1 MAHKSNIKDFIQ
13 WLLFG
18 FLIVIVG
25 AYFFLSRNES
35 YFPSTQPTIELAA
48 NDKPNSLP
56 VISKVAPFS
65 LTNHLGDSLTETN
78 VLGRPWLANV
88 IFTRCPTVCPR
99 ITQTIAKIS
108 PQLPDQLSILS
119 ITTDPDFDTA
129 SRLNDFMKLHGVKK
143 ANWHFVTG
151 AKKTLMNLM
160 VRDLKMISIPKG
172 AKERDNPND
181 LFVHSNLLILVDPKG
196 RVRKSFESDS
206 KTLTTDINKALTK
219 LKDSD

>member
-35 YFPSTQPTIELAA
+35 YSPSTQPTIELAA

-99 ITQTIAKIS
+99 ITQTIAKIT

-129 SRLNDFMKLHGVKK
+129 PRLNDFMKLHGVKK

-151 AKKTLMNLM
+151 TKKTLMNLM
-160 VRDLKMISIPKG
+160 VRDLKMISIPKD
-172 AKERDNPND
+172 AKDRENPND

-219 LKDSD
+219 LKNPD

>member
-1 MAHKSNIKDFIQ
+1 MSTNPTSIITYIFSN
-13 WLLFG
+13 
-18 FLIVIVG
+18 
-25 AYFFLSRNES
+25 SREKHS
-35 YFPSTQPTIELAA
+35 LSTQPTIEPTV
-48 NDKPNSLP
+48 NDKSDSLP
-56 VISKVAPFS
+56 VISKVSPFN
-65 LTNHLGDSLTETN
+65 LTNHLGDSFSEKN
-78 VLGRPWLANV
+78 VFGRPWLANV

-99 ITQTIAKIS
+99 ITQTIAEIA

-129 SRLNDFMKLHGVKK
+129 SRLNDFMKLHGAKRS
-143 ANWHFVTG
+143 NWHFVTG
-151 AKKTLMNLM
+151 PKKTLMNLM

-206 KTLTTDINKALTK
+206 KTLTADINIALTK
-219 LKDSD
+219 LKNSD

>member
-18 FLIVIVG
+18 FLIAIVG
-25 AYFFLSRNES
+25 AYFFLSRDES
-35 YFPSTQPTIELAA
+35 YSPSTQPTIVLAV

-99 ITQTIAKIS
+99 ITQTIAEIAPK
-108 PQLPDQLSILS
+108 LPAQLSILS
-119 ITTDPDFDTA
+119 ITTDPDFDTPP
-129 SRLNDFMKLHGVKK
+129 RLNDFMKLHGVKK
-143 ANWHFVTG
+143 RNWHFVTG
-151 AKKTLMNLM
+151 TKKTLMNLM
-160 VRDLKMISIPKG
+160 VRDLKMISIPKD
-172 AKERDNPND
+172 AKERDNPSD

-206 KTLTTDINKALTK
+206 KTLTADINKALTK
-219 LKDSD
+219 LKDTN

>member
-35 YFPSTQPTIELAA
+35 YSPSTQPTIELAA

-99 ITQTIAKIS
+99 ITQTIAKIT

-129 SRLNDFMKLHGVKK
+129 FRLNDFMKLHGVKK

-151 AKKTLMNLM
+151 TKKTLMNLM
-160 VRDLKMISIPKG
+160 VRDLKMISIPKD
-172 AKERDNPND
+172 AKDRENPND

-219 LKDSD
+219 LKNPD

>member
-1 MAHKSNIKDFIQ
+1 MARKSNIKDFIQ

-18 FLIVIVG
+18 FLIAIAG
-25 AYFFLSRNES
+25 AYFFLSKDES
-35 YFPSTQPTIELAA
+35 YSSSTQPTIVLAVD
-48 NDKPNSLP
+48 DKPHSLP

-65 LTNHLGDSLTETN
+65 LTNHLGNPLTETN

-129 SRLNDFMKLHGVKK
+129 SRLNDFMKLHGAKRP
-143 ANWHFVTG
+143 NWHFVTG
-151 AKKTLMNLM
+151 PKKTLMNLM
-160 VRDLKMISIPKG
+160 VRDLKMISIPKDT
-172 AKERDNPND
+172 KERDNPSD
-181 LFVHSNLLILVDPKG
+181 LFVHSSLLILVDSAG
-196 RVRKSFESDS
+196 RVRKSFESGS
-206 KTLTTDINKALTK
+206 KTLTADINKVLTK

>member
-35 YFPSTQPTIELAA
+35 YSPSTQPTIELAA

-99 ITQTIAKIS
+99 ITQTIAKIT

-160 VRDLKMISIPKG
+160 VRDLKMISIPKD
-172 AKERDNPND
+172 AKDRENPND

>member
-35 YFPSTQPTIELAA
+35 YSPSTQPTIELAA

-99 ITQTIAKIS
+99 ITQTIAKIT

-129 SRLNDFMKLHGVKK
+129 FRLNDFMKLHGVKK

-151 AKKTLMNLM
+151 TKKTLMNLM
-160 VRDLKMISIPKG
+160 VRDLKMISIPKD
-172 AKERDNPND
+172 AKDRENPND

>member
-35 YFPSTQPTIELAA
+35 YSPSTQPTIELAA

-99 ITQTIAKIS
+99 ITQTIAKIT

-160 VRDLKMISIPKG
+160 VRDLKMISIPKD
-172 AKERDNPND
+172 AKDRENPND

-219 LKDSD
+219 LKDPD

>member
-1 MAHKSNIKDFIQ
+1 MARKSNIKDSIQ
-13 WLLFG
+13 WVLFG
-18 FLIVIVG
+18 FLIAI
-25 AYFFLSRNES
+25 AATYFFLGSDES
-35 YFPSTQPTIELAA
+35 HSLSTQPTIELVV
-48 NDKPNSLP
+48 NDKPNPLP

-65 LTNHLGDSLTETN
+65 LTNHLGNPITETN

-143 ANWHFVTG
+143 VNWHFVTG
-151 AKKTLMNLM
+151 TKKTLMNLM
-160 VRDLKMISIPKG
+160 VRDLKMISIPKD
-172 AKERDNPND
+172 AKERDNPRD

-206 KTLTTDINKALTK
+206 KTLTADINKALTK
-219 LKDSD
+219 LKDPD